1 MVEEVLDQWYGPQD
15 AFYKVR
21 ADDDTK
27 RKVLQVLESAARGFG
42 RLRAVTQRLDPH
54 AVETLL
60 TKLQAPPIAEIAD
73 MKTLHDVVKLSMDS
87 VVWGNASCTFGAF
100 QIIARQRIRE
110 SESVFGLRSIRLSRK
125 LSLTF
130 PSEAS
135 LARVSKISPALKKRA
150 AQIKLLLMDVD
161 GTMTD
166 GSVTLLSQPD
176 GTALEIKTFDAH
188 DGQGLTLAQT
198 AGLRTG
204 SITGRESAALLRR
217 AHEMKMEF
225 IFMKQPVKMLAYEE
239 ILKKAGVSDSAVAFI
254 GDDLPDI
261 PLMRRVGLAVAVGDA
276 APEVKEAAHHV
287 TIARG
292 GDGAVREAVELILK
306 SKGIW
311 EAMIDKARA

>member
-1 MVEEVLDQWYGPQD
+1 MV
-15 AFYKVR
+15 
-21 ADDDTK
+21 
-27 RKVLQVLESAARGFG
+27 
-42 RLRAVTQRLDPH
+42 
-54 AVETLL
+54 
-60 TKLQAPPIAEIAD
+60 PI
-73 MKTLHDVVKLSMDS
+73 
-87 VVWGNASCTFGAF
+87 
-100 QIIARQRIRE
+100 
-110 SESVFGLRSIRLSRK
+110 
-125 LSLTF
+125 
-130 PSEAS
+130 
-135 LARVSKISPALKKRA
+135 SKISPALKKRA

-204 SITGRESAALLRR
+204 CITGRESAALLRR

-225 IFMKQPVKMLAYEE
+225 IYMKQPVKMLAYEE
-239 ILKKAGVSDSAVAFI
+239 ILQKADVSDSAVAYI

-276 APEVKEAAHHV
+276 APEAKEAAHYTTNAH
-287 TIARG
+287 G